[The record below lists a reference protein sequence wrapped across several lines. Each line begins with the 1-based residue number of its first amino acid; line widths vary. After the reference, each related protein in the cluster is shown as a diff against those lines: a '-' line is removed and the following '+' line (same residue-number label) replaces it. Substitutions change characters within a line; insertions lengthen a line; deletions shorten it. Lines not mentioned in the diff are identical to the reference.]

1 MWDHTRGLATV
12 NGVTLLLGFLV
23 VMIVVMGG
31 YTASTPREAVS
42 QARTPDEGQAFVVD
56 VAPDVVTIRNHDATP
71 NVYDQLTIY
80 VSAESGSQQLAVEE
94 EYAVTDDGDSL
105 FERRETVR
113 IPLNGTL
120 SEGTPATVKV
130 VDAGQGGILYTTTT
144 NVTATE
150 D

>member
-1 MWDHTRGLATV
+1 MWDDSRGLVEV
-12 NGVTLLLGFLV
+12 NGVTLLVGFLV

-31 YTASTPREAVS
+31 YTASTPPEAAS
-42 QARTPDEGQAFVVD
+42 QAHTPDEGQAFVVT
-56 VAPDVVTIRNHDATP
+56 VSPETVTIRNHDATP

-94 EYAVTDDGDSL
+94 DHAVMDDGDSL
-105 FERRETVR
+105 FERTETVQ

-120 SEGTPATVKV
+120 SEGSSATVKV
-130 VDAGQGGILYTTTT
+130 VDAGQGGILYSTTT
-144 NVTATE
+144 NVTAE